1 MRNLSYVGHCL
12 TDKRIIGSPLKFFNR
27 VWWKINVNEEKSKYV
42 EFSAHLALKFIAKRI
57 LLHQNTR
64 NTTRI
69 YIKYM

>member
-1 MRNLSYVGHCL
+1 MWAIALQTKELLEVHSNFL
-12 TDKRIIGSPLKFFNR
+12 T